1 LKEVTDYSDI
11 ELIDKLLQE
20 GDSKWF
26 GILYDKYASKV
37 YNKCLAL
44 THDTYAAKDLTHDIF
59 IKVFLSIR
67 KFNKN
72 STFYT
77 WIYSITYNACIDYL
91 KKSNKYLLEPHTDQI
106 TEKEIVK
113 EVEDTEIFQITMD
126 RLKILLEKISTDDKM
141 ILLMKYQDD
150 MTIKEIGTCFNIGES
165 AVKMR
170 LTRAK
175 RKIIDMYNDKF
186 RHSIYYLNK

>member
-1 LKEVTDYSDI
+1 MKSVIEYTDYEI
-11 ELIDKLLQE
+11 IDKLLKE

-26 GILYDKYASKV
+26 GILYDRYASKV
-37 YNKCLAL
+37 YNKCIAIVSD
-44 THDTYAAKDLTHDIF
+44 HEVAKDLTHDIF
-59 IKVFLSIR
+59 IKAFLNIS

-77 WIYSITYNACIDYL
+77 WIYSITYNFCIDYL
-91 KKSNKYLLEPHTDQI
+91 KKSNKYLLATNTDQI
-106 TEKEIVK
+106 SEKEIVK
-113 EVEDTEIFQITMD
+113 EVDDKELLQIAID

-150 MTIKEIGTCFNIGES
+150 MTIKEIGTCFSIGES

-170 LTRAK
+170 LNRAK

>member
-1 LKEVTDYSDI
+1 MKSVIEYSDYEI
-11 ELIDKLLQE
+11 IDKLLKD

-26 GILYDKYASKV
+26 GILYDRYASKV
-37 YNKCLAL
+37 YNKCIAIVSD
-44 THDTYAAKDLTHDIF
+44 HEVAKDLTHDIF
-59 IKVFLSIR
+59 IKAFLNIS

-77 WIYSITYNACIDYL
+77 WIYSVTYNFCIDYL
-91 KKSNKYLLEPHTDQI
+91 KKSNKYLLATNTDQI
-106 TEKEIVK
+106 SEKEIVK
-113 EVEDTEIFQITMD
+113 EVDDTELLQIAID
-126 RLKILLEKISTDDKM
+126 RLKILLDKISTDDKM

-150 MTIKEIGTCFNIGES
+150 MTIKEIGTCFSIGES

-170 LTRAK
+170 LNRAK
-175 RKIIDMYNDKF
+175 RKIMDMYNDKF